1 MQNSLYKLLVYF
13 SLALVLFS
21 LYCALNI
28 GLSIDENYHHRNGGL
43 RYLYLTSLGKFD
55 AYDWQNTRY
64 YPGLYDTIHYTLFKF
79 INFLIDTKHIVEIK
93 HSINYLF
100 SFLGALG
107 LFFVN
112 KKIFNKEVAILSFI
126 LTFLNP
132 FFFGHMGMNP
142 KDPII
147 FFALIWTIYF
157 FIRYLENIRGS
168 QFKHLVFMSIFIGFG
183 TGIRLTFLGLLLPLG
198 LIWLYIV
205 LQKKIKFSSVLS
217 HLFFGSIIILFLT
230 TLTWPHIH
238 DGNYGLIFETIQ
250 KSTSWLIGVKHGVI
264 NGNFYEIQNTPRTYI
279 LDIFLYRIPIYF
291 SLLIIFSYIIIF
303 FKKKFFIEKINL
315 NFFKNFYLLNIILF
329 FPIIVMI
336 ITKTHLYD
344 NVRLF
349 LFIIPFFATIAS
361 FGLFFIIIKFK
372 EFNYLYKSFSFIVL
386 FLLILSLYRFTLLT
400 PYQYVYTNYLGSPIF
415 SQTQN
420 KFEHDYWYV
429 SYGELI
435 KKITEKYGEL
445 EASKLKIRTCN
456 NHHFAYRFYFNQ
468 ILKSKQAEGEE
479 ANFVI
484 LADRNLRYR
493 KMNCLQLFE
502 GEDILSVKR
511 LGLTLSTF
519 RKIQSE
525 EAQIYMTPKWQVKS
539 KKWYKKMQ
547 EQDKLKKVKNN

>member
-13 SLALVLFS
+13 SLALALFS

-55 AYDWQNTRY
+55 AYDWKNTRY
-64 YPGLYDTIHYTLFKF
+64 YPGLYDTIHYTLFKL
-79 INFLIDTKHIVEIK
+79 IDFLIDTKHIVKIK
-93 HSINYLF
+93 HFINYLF
-100 SFLGALG
+100 SSLGVLG

-112 KKIFNKEVAILSFI
+112 KKIFNKELAILSCI
-126 LTFLNP
+126 LTLLNP
-132 FFFGHMGMNP
+132 FFFGQMGMNP

-157 FIRYLENIRGS
+157 FIKYLENIYGS
-168 QFKHLVFMSIFIGFG
+168 RFKYLVFMSVFIGFG
-183 TGIRLTFLGLLLPLG
+183 TGIRLTFMGLLLPIG
-198 LIWLYIV
+198 LIWIYTI
-205 LQKKIKFSSVLS
+205 LQKKIKPSSVLS
-217 HLFFGSIIILFLT
+217 DLFFGSIIILFLT
-230 TLTWPHIH
+230 TLTWPHVH
-238 DGNYGLIFETIQ
+238 DGNYELIFETIK
-250 KSTSWLIGVKHGVI
+250 KSSKWLIGFKHGII

-279 LDIFLYRIPIYF
+279 LDIFLYRMPIYF
-291 SLLIIFSYIIIF
+291 SILIIFSYIIIF

-315 NFFKNFYLLNIILF
+315 NFLKTFSLLNIILF
-329 FPIIVMI
+329 FPIILMI

-349 LFIIPFFATIAS
+349 LFTIPFFATIAS
-361 FGLFFIIIKFK
+361 VGLFFIIIKFK

-400 PYQYVYTNYLGSPIF
+400 PYQYVYTNYYSSPIF
-415 SQTQN
+415 SQAQN
-420 KFEHDYWYV
+420 KFEHDYGSV

-435 KKITEKYGEL
+435 KKIVKKYGEL
-445 EASKLKIRTCN
+445 EASKLKIRTCA

-468 ILKSKQAEGEE
+468 ILKTKQTKGEE
-479 ANFVI
+479 ADFVI
-484 LADRNLRYR
+484 LTDRNLRYR
-493 KMNCLQLFE
+493 KKNCLQLFE

-525 EAQIYMTPKWQVKS
+525 EAQVYMTPKWEVKS
-539 KKWYKKMQ
+539 KKWYKEMQ
-547 EQDKLKKVKNN
+547 EQDKLKKNKK

>member
-28 GLSIDENYHHRNGGL
+28 GLSIDENYHHTNGGL
-43 RYLYLTSLGKFD
+43 RYLYLTSLGKFND
-55 AYDWQNTRY
+55 YDWQNTKY
-64 YPGLYDTIHYTLFKF
+64 YPGLYDTIHYTLVKL
-79 INFLIDTKHIVEIK
+79 INFLIDTKHIVKIK

-112 KKIFNKEVAILSFI
+112 KKIFNKEIAILSFI

-147 FFALIWTIYF
+147 FFALIWTIFF

-205 LQKKIKFSSVLS
+205 LQKKIKISSALS

-238 DGNYGLIFETIQ
+238 DGNYELIFETIK
-250 KSTSWLIGVKHGVI
+250 KSSSWLIGVKHGVI

-279 LDIFLYRIPIYF
+279 LDIFLYRMPIYF

-303 FKKKFFIEKINL
+303 LKKNFFIEKINL
-315 NFFKNFYLLNIILF
+315 NFLKTFSLLNIILF
-329 FPIIVMI
+329 FPVIVMI

-349 LFIIPFFATIAS
+349 LFTIPLFATIAS
-361 FGLFFIIIKFK
+361 FGLFFIINKFK

-400 PYQYVYTNYLGSPIF
+400 PYQYVYTNYLSSPIF
-415 SQTQN
+415 SATQN

-445 EASKLKIRTCN
+445 ETSKLKIRTCN

-479 ANFVI
+479 ADFVI

-493 KMNCLQLFE
+493 KMNCLQLYK

-525 EAQIYMTPKWQVKS
+525 EAQIYMTPKWRVKS
-539 KKWYKKMQ
+539 KKWYKEMQ

>member
-1 MQNSLYKLLVYF
+1 
-13 SLALVLFS
+13 
-21 LYCALNI
+21 
-28 GLSIDENYHHRNGGL
+28 
-43 RYLYLTSLGKFD
+43 
-55 AYDWQNTRY
+55 
-64 YPGLYDTIHYTLFKF
+64 
-79 INFLIDTKHIVEIK
+79 
-93 HSINYLF
+93 
-100 SFLGALG
+100 
-107 LFFVN
+107 
-112 KKIFNKEVAILSFI
+112 
-126 LTFLNP
+126 
-132 FFFGHMGMNP
+132 
-142 KDPII
+142 
-147 FFALIWTIYF
+147 
-157 FIRYLENIRGS
+157 
-168 QFKHLVFMSIFIGFG
+168 
-183 TGIRLTFLGLLLPLG
+183 
-198 LIWLYIV
+198 
-205 LQKKIKFSSVLS
+205 
-217 HLFFGSIIILFLT
+217 
-230 TLTWPHIH
+230 
-238 DGNYGLIFETIQ
+238 
-250 KSTSWLIGVKHGVI
+250 
-264 NGNFYEIQNTPRTYI
+264 
-279 LDIFLYRIPIYF
+279 
-291 SLLIIFSYIIIF
+291 
-303 FKKKFFIEKINL
+303 
-315 NFFKNFYLLNIILF
+315 
-329 FPIIVMI
+329 MI

-415 SQTQN
+415 SKTQN

-493 KMNCLQLFE
+493 KMNCLQLYK

-547 EQDKLKKVKNN
+547 EQDKLKKIKIN